1 MPLLVHGL
9 LHAAAAGAVD
19 TDELTLAAEREVAL
33 VVEGE
38 LAAVVSTSDAPEA
51 VPSRANLMAHARVLE
66 RLGEVA
72 TVAPMQFG
80 VMVADHDE
88 LASSVEEQH
97 DRVLAVLDRLD
108 GQLEFRLRG
117 RYEEDEVV
125 REVVADDPRALRLR
139 GDDSFDAR
147 MELGERIV
155 TGIEARRDL
164 DRAAVLERL
173 TPHVTDVVVAD
184 VAEPLDAFS
193 LSLLVATDHRG
204 VFDEHLDEL
213 GEELKPRLGLE
224 LVGPV
229 PPFSF
234 ADTSEA

>member
-9 LHAAAAGAVD
+9 LGAAEAAEVD
-19 TDELTLAAEREVAL
+19 TDELTLAAEREIAVI
-33 VVEGE
+33 VEGE
-38 LAAVVSTSDAPEA
+38 LAAAVSHTDSVEA

-66 RLGEVA
+66 HLAEVA

-80 VMVADHDE
+80 VIVDDHDA

-97 DRVLAVLDRLD
+97 DRVLAVLERLE
-108 GQLEFRLRG
+108 GHLEFRLRG
-117 RYEEDEVV
+117 RYEEDEVI
-125 REVVADDPRALRLR
+125 REVVAGDPRAVRLR
-139 GDDSFDAR
+139 GKDSFDAR

-155 TGIEARRDL
+155 AGIEARRDA
-164 DRAAVLERL
+164 DRGHVLERL
-173 TPHVTDVVVAD
+173 GPHVADVAVTE

-193 LSLLVATDHRG
+193 LSLLVGTDHRAA
-204 VFDEHLDEL
+204 FDEHLEALGSEL
-213 GEELKPRLGLE
+213 APRLRLE

-234 ADTSEA
+234 ADPSES